1 MRITGGRYKGKKIS
15 FIKSDI
21 TRPLR
26 DLVKENIFNIVTH
39 SNIIN
44 IDIDNSSVLDLY
56 SGTGSFGLECI
67 SRNAKKVT
75 FVENNLKAS
84 NLLQKNLEDIFSIKN
99 YEIINL
105 NVTKVIFQIKEKYDI
120 FFLDPPFADN
130 QFISVLKAIKDKKIY
145 NKKNLVII
153 HREENYKE
161 DYSSIFD
168 TFFFKK
174 YGRSKITFGRFL

>member
-1 MRITGGRYKGKKIS
+1 MRIIGGRYKGKKIS

-56 SGTGSFGLECI
+56 SGIGSFGLECI

-120 FFLDPPFADN
+120 FF
-130 QFISVLKAIKDKKIY
+130 
-145 NKKNLVII
+145 
-153 HREENYKE
+153 
-161 DYSSIFD
+161 
-168 TFFFKK
+168 
-174 YGRSKITFGRFL
+174 